1 LEDLTTIL
9 QYLSISAKLYTPAA
23 QVHQTTKKINLLRG
37 DWCDLKWINLLM
49 EPWAGTEKCSCYIY
63 IHIYIH
69 LCMCALCTQECL
81 DHFASHMI
89 PPLSPLR
96 LEIGGW
102 HVRWGAQCPQC
113 SPKGYEWATI
123 LKDLKGRETKTRMMG
138 RICLNIMTKDKIFI
152 SASFLKSFRSSEQVR
167 NTCPFPRI
175 RHSPFKLHRPSLENR
190 STSMASHRGP
200 AARPP
205 RLCLKRRWAEKKTF
219 WCNGGMGE
227 WGEFDDC

>member
-1 LEDLTTIL
+1 
-9 QYLSISAKLYTPAA
+9 
-23 QVHQTTKKINLLRG
+23 
-37 DWCDLKWINLLM
+37 
-49 EPWAGTEKCSCYIY
+49 
-63 IHIYIH
+63 
-69 LCMCALCTQECL
+69 MCALCTQECL

-138 RICLNIMTKDKIFI
+138 RICLNIMTKGQRQNI

-167 NTCPFPRI
+167 NTFPFPRLL
-175 RHSPFKLHRPSLENR
+175 PFASKLHRPSLENR

-205 RLCLKRRWAEKKTF
+205 RRLSRLSGAE
-219 WCNGGMGE
+219 WGNGGNLMIVSIVTIVY
-227 WGEFDDC
+227 